1 MKTYSHGRSTIFS
14 VYFNNYYT
22 LKSRE
27 EQERLRWGDFG
38 IKENLHNKNE
48 DVVDKGCCALQ

>member
-1 MKTYSHGRSTIFS
+1 MPWNMKTYSHGRSTIFS

-38 IKENLHNKNE
+38 IKENLHK
-48 DVVDKGCCALQ
+48 